1 MNKSD
6 VCGIVVTYHPDADF
20 PVRLSSVS
28 TQVGALIIVDNGST
42 EPEVRVLREI
52 AARSG
57 ISLMLKSENLGI
69 AHALNVGIRQAATL
83 GYRQVLLLDQD
94 SRVHEDML
102 DALLIVQE
110 SHPEKERLAVIG
122 SGYRDPTRGPAEPN
136 SHSASGNR
144 WEEVEWVINSG
155 SLLSLAAYSVIGPF
169 REEFFIDCVD
179 LEYCIR
185 ARASG
190 YRVINT
196 RQSLMLHVVGAPTQ
210 HKLLWMKKWTT
221 NHSADRRYYRARND
235 TVVLREYGN
244 YKWGSWTIKSFFRS
258 LRTVKRIVLY
268 ERAKGDKIIAV
279 IHGWWDGVHGNM
291 GPRRKLPLIEG
302 RLNSNRG
309 T

>member
-196 RQSLMLHVVGAPTQ
+196 RQSLMLHVVGAPTR

>member
-196 RQSLMLHVVGAPTQ
+196 RQSLMLHVVGAPTR

-258 LRTVKRIVLY
+258 FRTVKRIVLY